1 MIRTADP
8 KSRFIKLF
16 TVNFKRKYDRIIG
29 FGNYG
34 KMIMEHVSM
43 RPNNLPVTALEVY
56 DSYSENSNHL
66 PVSVAFNSYTMKT
79 SYTESL
85 LLLNHSDS
93 VIFCDPNP

>member
-1 MIRTADP
+1 MTRTADP

-29 FGNYG
+29 FGT
-34 KMIMEHVSM
+34 
-43 RPNNLPVTALEVY
+43 PTNNLPVRALEVY

-93 VIFCDPNP
+93 VIL